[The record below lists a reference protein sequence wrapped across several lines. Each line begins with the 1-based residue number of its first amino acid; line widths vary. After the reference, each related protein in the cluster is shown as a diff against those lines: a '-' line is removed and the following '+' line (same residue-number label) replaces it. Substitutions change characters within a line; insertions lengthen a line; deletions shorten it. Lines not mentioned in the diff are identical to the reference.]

1 MELIV
6 EEPRHS
12 PIARRCHTL
21 KMSPATLYRLQKPV
35 PRVYRSRPPSPRRL
49 PEAERERVLD
59 VMHTAE
65 FCDQPPAEIVA
76 TLLDRGVYLASIRT
90 MYRILKSV
98 GESIERRVQRRRV
111 HYEAPRVLATRP
123 HQVWTWDI
131 TRLAGPRP
139 GIFFFLYVFLDLYSR
154 FPVAWAVEESESA
167 AHAESLFLEAC
178 ARHGIAPDSVHN
190 DRGAPMKS
198 VLFTTLLESLGVAHS
213 FSRPRVSDDNPFIE
227 SHFRTL
233 KYQPEYPDRFGS
245 VVHARAYCELF
256 FNWFANDHHHSA
268 LALFTPADVFFGRV
282 LDAAMVRQSAIDSA
296 FHANP
301 TRFPNGPPRVRLPP
315 AIVAINPIDVN
326 CIHLAK
332 GTHVS

>member
-1 MELIV
+1 MDLIV

-12 PIARRCHTL
+12 PVARRCRVL
-21 KMSPATLYRLQKPV
+21 KMSTATLYRLQKPV
-35 PRVYRSRPPSPRRL
+35 PCVYRPRPPSSRRL
-49 PEAERERVLD
+49 PDSERDHVLD
-59 VMHTAE
+59 VLHTAE
-65 FCDQPPAEIVA
+65 FCDQPPAEVVA
-76 TLLDRGVYLASIRT
+76 ALLDRGVYLASIRT
-90 MYRILKSV
+90 MYRILKSA
-98 GESIERRVQRRRV
+98 GESNERRVQRRRV

-139 GIFFFLYVFLDLYSR
+139 RTFFYLYVFLDLYSR
-154 FPVAWAVEESESA
+154 FPVGWAVEENESA
-167 AHAESLFLEAC
+167 AHAESLFLAAC
-178 ARHGIAPDSVHN
+178 ARHAVAPDTVHN

-198 VLFTTLLESLGVAHS
+198 GVFTNLLDSLGVTHS

-256 FNWFANDHHHSA
+256 FNWFANHHHHSA
-268 LALFTPADVFFGRV
+268 LALFTPANVFSGGVLKVATVRQTA
-282 LDAAMVRQSAIDSA
+282 LDAAFQM
-296 FHANP
+296 HP
-301 TRFPNGPPRVRLPP
+301 ERFPNGPPRVRLPP